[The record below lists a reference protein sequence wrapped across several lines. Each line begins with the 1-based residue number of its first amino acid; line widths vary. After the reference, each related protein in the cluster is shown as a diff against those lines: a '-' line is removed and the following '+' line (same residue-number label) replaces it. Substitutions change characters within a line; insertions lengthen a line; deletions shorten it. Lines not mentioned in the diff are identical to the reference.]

1 MGTSWISR
9 KEGTL
14 EKLGSGWS
22 RKWVVGIIPL
32 TNYVYNQA
40 PGAKMKQLPMNAVKK
55 NALSAALK
63 ESQDAHEKSLG
74 GRQNL

>member
-9 KEGTL
+9 KEGIL
-14 EKLGSGWS
+14 EKVGSGWS
-22 RKWVVGIIPL
+22 RKGGRGGGGGIIPL

-40 PGAKMKQLPMNAVKK
+40 PGAKMKQLPK

-63 ESQDAHEKSLG
+63 KSQDAQEKLLR